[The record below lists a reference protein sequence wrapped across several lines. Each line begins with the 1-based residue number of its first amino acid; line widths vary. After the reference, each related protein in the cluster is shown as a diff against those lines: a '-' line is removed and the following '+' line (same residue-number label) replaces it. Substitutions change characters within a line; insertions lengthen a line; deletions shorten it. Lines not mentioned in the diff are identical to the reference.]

1 METSPKPARALPLI
15 LFIVSSDP
23 RTSARPAEAI
33 RVAAGLG
40 AWKKAEVRVY
50 LHGPAI
56 RALGEWV
63 DELKDE
69 DNYTRYLPMLVD
81 GSRPALVEAGAVE
94 AADLGEA
101 TAAYEEVDAT
111 GLAGWCGRATTVLR
125 F

>member
-1 METSPKPARALPLI
+1 MEPPVRSQSLPLV
-15 LFIVSSDP
+15 LFVVATDP
-23 RTSARPAEAI
+23 RVSARPAEAI

-56 RALGEWV
+56 RALAEWV

-69 DNYTRYLPMLVD
+69 DNYTRYLPMLAD
-81 GSRPALVEAGAVE
+81 PTRPVLVEAGAVD
-94 AADLGEA
+94 AAELGEA
-101 TAAYEEVDAT
+101 TVPFEEIDAA
-111 GLAGWCGRATTVLR
+111 GLAGWCGRATTVMR